1 MPKTMSV
8 LDTLHIGNGSTAA
21 LPSTLSPERLRELAR
36 TATYLETTHE
46 RASLVVAAPFTGK
59 AVASLPA
66 GTPEDVN
73 EAFRRGRIAQRVWT
87 TRPFRERA
95 RIFER
100 YHDLVLERHE
110 EALDL
115 IQLESGKTRY
125 DAFLEVGDVALVS
138 RYYAYHGESALA
150 RKNPFGFVPLLTSV
164 EINHP
169 PVGVVGIIAPWNYPL
184 TMAISDVIPALLAGN
199 AVVVKPAEQTPFT
212 ALWAAELLYTAGLPR
227 DLLHIVPGDGPA
239 LGPALVANAD
249 YLHFTGS
256 TEVGRLVAQQASER
270 LIGCS
275 LELGGKN
282 PLIVLDDAD
291 LSKAV
296 DGAVRDCFASAGQLC
311 VSIERIYVHTSLFD
325 EFVQRFTYKIEAMN
339 IAPGFAWDAEM
350 GSLASAEQLDKVTQ
364 HVEDAKS
371 KGANVIVG
379 GHPLPH
385 LGPFFYAPTVLT
397 GVTPDM
403 TLHIEETFGPVVSV
417 YPFDSDEEVVAL
429 ANSTAYGLSAGVW
442 SSNPPRARSVA
453 RQLQCGTVNVN
464 ETYVAAWGSTAA
476 PMGGFKQSGLG
487 RRHGPDGILKYTE
500 AQTVATQHLLPIAP
514 IAGMA
519 VEAFAGAM
527 LTGLRVLRRL
537 PGLR

>member
-1 MPKTMSV
+1 MPTTTSV
-8 LDTLHIGNGSTAA
+8 LDALHTGNGHPPT
-21 LPSTLSPERLRELAR
+21 LPPTLSAERLRELAKA
-36 TATYLETTHE
+36 ATYLETTQE
-46 RASLVVAAPFTGK
+46 RASLVVKTPFTGET
-59 AVASLPA
+59 VASLPA
-66 GTPEDVN
+66 GAPEDVD
-73 EAFRRGRIAQRVWT
+73 EAFRLARSAQKAWAA
-87 TRPFRERA
+87 RPFRERA

-138 RYYAYHGESALA
+138 RYYAYHGAAALA
-150 RKNPFGFVPLLTSV
+150 KRHPLGFVPFLTSV
-164 EINHP
+164 EVNHL

-184 TMAISDVIPALLAGN
+184 TMAITDAIPALLAGN

-212 ALWAAELLYTAGLPR
+212 ALWAAELLYAAGLPR
-227 DLLHIVPGDGPA
+227 DLLHMIPGDGPT
-239 LGPALVANAD
+239 LGPSLIANAD
-249 YLHFTGS
+249 YFHFTGS
-256 TEVGRLVAQQASER
+256 TEVGKLVAQQASER

-291 LSKAV
+291 LNKAV

-311 VSIERIYVHTSLFD
+311 VSIERIYVHASLFD
-325 EFVQRFTYKIEAMN
+325 AFVQRFKYKIEAMN
-339 IAPGFAWDAEM
+339 VAPGFGWDVEM
-350 GSLASAEQLDKVTQ
+350 GSLASAEQLDKVTE
-364 HVEDAKS
+364 HVEDSKS
-371 KGANVIVG
+371 KGANVVVG

-397 GVTPDM
+397 NVEPEM
-403 TLHIEETFGPVVSV
+403 TLHTEETFGPVVSV
-417 YPFDSDEEVVAL
+417 YPFATDDEAVEL

-442 SSNPPRARSVA
+442 STNIARARSVA
-453 RQLQCGTVNVN
+453 RRLECGTVNVN

-476 PMGGFKQSGLG
+476 PMGGFKQSGVG
-487 RRHGPDGILKYTE
+487 RRHGPAGILKYTE

-519 VEAFAGAM
+519 AEVFAGAV
-527 LTGLRVLRRL
+527 LAGLKVLRLL